1 MNVRHNTNNLDGVQ
15 NEEDHQT
22 TEHENNNIC
31 VARTQV
37 EEDH

>member
-1 MNVRHNTNNLDGVQ
+1 MNVRHNTNNLDGAQ

-22 TEHENNNIC
+22 MEHENNNVG